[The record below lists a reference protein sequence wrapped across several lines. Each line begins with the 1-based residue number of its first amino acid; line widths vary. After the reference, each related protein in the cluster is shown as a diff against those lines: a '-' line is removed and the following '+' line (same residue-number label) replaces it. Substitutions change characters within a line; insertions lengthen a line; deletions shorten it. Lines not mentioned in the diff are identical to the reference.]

1 MFVFSEIEVCENVLR
16 NMMDWNHCKHQQG
29 LSEKVT
35 WPVCGEGYDYWPL
48 IKLVNIMVVWVSKR
62 NPCCIPVN
70 GGLDFRSACSFDH
83 PLHQHTCTK
92 AGSLLVSSLCHL
104 HAHTNTHIPLP
115 SHRHTHTP
123 LYIHGTLAALY
134 KNTSTLLPSTAGEE
148 SHSFNQTFTTRTWCV
163 QWKQHAPPLCML

>member
-1 MFVFSEIEVCENVLR
+1 
-16 NMMDWNHCKHQQG
+16 
-29 LSEKVT
+29 
-35 WPVCGEGYDYWPL
+35 
-48 IKLVNIMVVWVSKR
+48 MVVWVSKR

-115 SHRHTHTP
+115 SHRHTHTH
-123 LYIHGTLAALY
+123 LCTYTVHLLHCIKTLQHFSRPQREKKVTA
-134 KNTSTLLPSTAGEE
+134 STKLSPHVRDVYNENNMHLHCACFSD
-148 SHSFNQTFTTRTWCV
+148 
-163 QWKQHAPPLCML
+163 KQCDI